1 MRISDWSSDVCSS
14 DLAGVT
20 KGGLLHHFPS
30 KQVLIEA
37 LFVDLLE
44 QLAAQI
50 DQAME
55 ADEGSYGRFTRAY
68 LQAMTRLAAE
78 TSNGVWTALTLA
90 MQSEKS
96 LRALWSGWLEEIGRA
111 SCRERVCQYV

>member
-1 MRISDWSSDVCSS
+1 
-14 DLAGVT
+14 
-20 KGGLLHHFPS
+20 
-30 KQVLIEA
+30 
-37 LFVDLLE
+37 
-44 QLAAQI
+44 
-50 DQAME
+50 ME

-96 LRALWSGWLEEIGRA
+96 LRALWSGWLEARLRRHVKTDADPGLTVLRYARSAERRVGNGWVRTGRYGWA
-111 SCRERVCQYV
+111 PLHSKKKKKK